1 MVTRMLL
8 RTVAASMLGAAS
20 AEPRTNGFAGVAV
33 VSAEGPLA
41 PGDGASGEAG
51 DGAVAPGRELDEG
64 IPAAV
69 LGFSLW
75 LGLAAV
81 WDSLGGATKKY
92 HTTPATAQ
100 ASSIARSHFLIE
112 GPQPGMVAGRTELG
126 GHRCSRVARHRFI

>member
-33 VSAEGPLA
+33 VSAEVPLA

-51 DGAVAPGRELDEG
+51 DGAVAPVRELDEG

-69 LGFSLW
+69 LGLSLW

-126 GHRCSRVARHRFI
+126 GHRWSSHARHRFI